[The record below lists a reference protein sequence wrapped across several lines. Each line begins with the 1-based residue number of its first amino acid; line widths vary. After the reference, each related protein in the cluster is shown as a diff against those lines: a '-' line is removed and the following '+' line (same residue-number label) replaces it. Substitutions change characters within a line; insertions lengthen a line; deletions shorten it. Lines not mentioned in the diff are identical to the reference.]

1 MANSCV
7 QGHWIQVCP
16 TNDDPKFDGRP
27 RIKRTTGIP
36 RSFLKIVE
44 KPTAITNNDGT
55 VDDTKQPSGVM
66 VNADGDWVIAE
77 PDNASWEQF
86 QAKAQK
92 SAAAQKEEAKGSK
105 ELQDR
110 GLECSIDKHLFVD
123 PTKTPCCQ
131 TTYCNQCITNAL
143 LDDDLQCPNCGEEGV
158 LIDDLIP
165 DEETQ
170 AKIRSY
176 QEEKAGVVA
185 APAAKDAESKD
196 STTGKSTAA
205 SVLKD
210 TESKDSM
217 TENASAT
224 SASKD
229 AESKGSPKEEAK
241 SPEIKKEESDSKN
254 QASINE
260 TRIKSKSPDSIQSSV
275 STQKSSTSS
284 SKKRPATTE
293 LENVRIPTGPKA
305 LVNSSKP
312 QNTSQQP
319 TTTNSSIFPP
329 ELAFMNQP
337 AFTNGTNLLNM
348 NNNVMGMPMTMPPMM
363 GMPTAMM
370 NPMMMPNG
378 AFMNGMTGMGNQWP
392 NMNTMFPQQPNNNFP
407 NGMMPNTTFS
417 QPNGQ
422 MPMGNNGFQGM
433 NGGYAGRGMGNFA
446 NQQRSNFGNVR
457 PNAEDSAYFRQPV
470 NPHRHQGRR
479 NVARPADYREI

>member
-1 MANSCV
+1 M
-7 QGHWIQVCP
+7 
-16 TNDDPKFDGRP
+16 
-27 RIKRTTGIP
+27 
-36 RSFLKIVE
+36 E

-143 LDDDLQCPNCGEEGV
+143 LDDDLRCPNCGEEGV
-158 LIDDLIP
+158 LIDDLVP

-176 QEEKAGVVA
+176 EEEKAGAIA

-196 STTGKSTAA
+196 STTEK
-205 SVLKD
+205 V
-210 TESKDSM
+210 
-217 TENASAT
+217 SAT
-224 SASKD
+224 SASQNAEAKDSTTEKSSATTASKD
-229 AESKGSPKEEAK
+229 AESKDSPKEKVK
-241 SPEIKKEESDSKN
+241 SPEIKREESDSKD
-254 QASINE
+254 QASVIE
-260 TRIKSKSPDSIQSSV
+260 TRTKSNSPDSIRSSA
-275 STQKSSTSS
+275 STQKSSTSN
-284 SKKRPATTE
+284 SKKRPATAE

-305 LVNSSKP
+305 LVNTSKL

-319 TTTNSSIFPP
+319 TATNSSIFPP

-337 AFTNGTNLLNM
+337 PFTNGTNLLNM
-348 NNNVMGMPMTMPPMM
+348 NNNFMGMPMTMPPMM
-363 GMPTAMM
+363 GMPPGMM
-370 NPMMMPNG
+370 NPMMMPNN
-378 AFMNGMTGMGNQWP
+378 AFMSGMSGMGNQWP
-392 NMNTMFPQQPNNNFP
+392 NMSTNMFPQQSNNNFH
-407 NGMMPNTTFS
+407 NGMMPNTTFAQMS
-417 QPNGQ
+417 GQ
-422 MPMGNNGFQGM
+422 LPMGSNGFPGM
-433 NGGYAGRGMGNFA
+433 NGGYAGRGIGNFA
-446 NQQRSNFGNVR
+446 NQQRSNFGNAR